1 VLPKHFAHLYALLVP
16 WGELVVGLMLVLG
29 LSTRIAAILGSL
41 LLSSFITA
49 VSINLA
55 RGRTKLDCGCF
66 GHNRQKISGTIL
78 IRNGMLLL
86 ISFQVALFANGYIA
100 IDGLLFGRRQPD
112 TITPPVEG
120 LLFIAF
126 ISAGLFALYLLA
138 KQFIVFSKNLKSL
151 E

>member
-1 VLPKHFAHLYALLVP
+1 MPGVGAAVKSAGSVAHGQLVN
-16 WGELVVGLMLVLG
+16 GY
-29 LSTRIAAILGSL
+29 
-41 LLSSFITA
+41 
-49 VSINLA
+49 
-55 RGRTKLDCGCF
+55 
-66 GHNRQKISGTIL
+66 L